1 MTTAVVD
8 RAVQRPTATR
18 APLGRLLRS
27 ELRLVLRRP
36 RTLVVLGL
44 LALVPVVAGIG
55 IAIAAD
61 SGALGDERPD
71 GGGMASLVEGNGLLL
86 PVFSLVIAMTMLLP
100 LVGAMLSADAL
111 AGEAASGT
119 LRGLMVAPVGRARLL
134 AVKAFGVAAVTALAV
149 LLMTVT
155 GAVAG
160 VVLLGGDGML
170 TISGTTLPFG
180 AGLGRVLLFAAL
192 VTFQVWALSAVAL
205 AVSAMTEHPLVV
217 VAVALGLVIVS
228 GVLNAIPALDW
239 LTPVLITTSWGD
251 LPDVISDPMPT
262 GNLVEGLLRGGC
274 YLLIGYSLALS
285 RMLTRDG

>member
-44 LALVPVVAGIG
+44 LALVPVVAGVG

-61 SGALGDERPD
+61 SGALGAEGPN

-111 AGEAASGT
+111 AGEAANGT
-119 LRGLMVAPVGRARLL
+119 LRGLLVAPVGRARLL
-134 AVKAFGVAAVTALAV
+134 AVKAFGVAAVTLLAV

-155 GAVAG
+155 GTVAG

-192 VTFQVWALSAVAL
+192 VTFQVWALAAVAL

-239 LTPVLITTSWGD
+239 LTPALITTSWGD

-262 GNLVEGLLRGGC
+262 GNLVEGVLRGGC
-274 YLLIGYSLALS
+274 YLVIGYSLALS